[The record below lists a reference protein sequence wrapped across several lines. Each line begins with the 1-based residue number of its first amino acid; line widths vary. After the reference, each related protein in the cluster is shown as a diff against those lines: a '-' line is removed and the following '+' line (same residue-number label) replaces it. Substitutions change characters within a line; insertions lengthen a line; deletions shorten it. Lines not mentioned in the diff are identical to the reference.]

1 MSRPH
6 VSAAV
11 GAGVCLFLTSS
22 IGAED
27 LVRESAVFAAAARQ
41 QIDEHLDDAAR
52 AHGTVVCVGINP
64 GEAPQSPSRE
74 FLSRLGRDK
83 VVRRLSECEPRPKGA
98 VEAMTS
104 RPAVI
109 VTVGP
114 IEWRADDEAW
124 VTVTYFRTKTQS
136 AIRRYRVVHEDTGW
150 VSLGQIILD
159 APP

>member
-1 MSRPH
+1 MSIPD
-6 VSAAV
+6 VAAAA
-11 GAGVCLFLTSS
+11 GAGILIFVTSS
-22 IGAED
+22 IGADD
-27 LVRESAVFAAAARQ
+27 LARESAVFAAAARQ
-41 QIDEHLDDAAR
+41 QIDEHLDEAAR
-52 AHGTVVCVGINP
+52 ARGTVICVGINP

-74 FLSRLGRDK
+74 FMSRLGRDK

-98 VEAMTS
+98 VEATTS

>member
-1 MSRPH
+1 MSAVASLLLSSWLGAGDLAREGA
-6 VSAAV
+6 VLAAAV
-11 GAGVCLFLTSS
+11 
-22 IGAED
+22 
-27 LVRESAVFAAAARQ
+27 RQ
-41 QIDEHLDDAAR
+41 QVEEHLDTTAR
-52 AHGTVVCVGINP
+52 ARRTVVCVGINP

-83 VVRRLSECEPRPKGA
+83 VVRRLTECEPRPKGA
-98 VEAMTS
+98 VEATTL

>member
-1 MSRPH
+1 MTAH
-6 VSAAV
+6 GSATLV
-11 GAGVCLFLTSS
+11 AGVSLLLTCS
-22 IGAED
+22 IQSDD
-27 LVRESAVFAAAARQ
+27 LARESAVFAAATRQ

-52 AHGTVVCVGINP
+52 ARGTVVCVGINP

-74 FLSRLGRDK
+74 FMAGLGRRNTL
-83 VVRRLSECEPRPKGA
+83 RRLTECEPRPKGA
-98 VEAMTS
+98 VESTTM

-124 VTVTYFRTKTQS
+124 VTVTYFRTRTQS
-136 AIRRYRVVHEDTGW
+136 AIRRYRVVHEDGGW